1 MEESVVKQF
10 DKVPSGNSIKSI
22 LLPAGIILAIILAGV
37 GVGYFWSQRGS
48 ATGSLLSGQ
57 GTGGGLKL
65 GGAPKV
71 AGVKDEK
78 AFPDATEG
86 RLEVNDQSL
95 VNEGS
100 HRLIRPG
107 GVSNI
112 AYLTSSSVDLNK
124 FVGHCVKIWGQTFTA
139 QKAGWLLDVGYVE
152 RLDKCPEGL

>member
-1 MEESVVKQF
+1 MEELVVKEF
-10 DKVPSGNSIKSI
+10 DKAPKGNFVKTI
-22 LLPAGIILAIILAGV
+22 LLPAGIILAIILAGA
-37 GVGYFWSQRGS
+37 GVGYFVSRGGG
-48 ATGSLLSGQ
+48 AGGLAGPGQ
-57 GTGGGLKL
+57 TSGGGLNL

-78 AFPDATEG
+78 AFPDSTEG
-86 RLEVNDQSL
+86 RLEVNDQSI
-95 VNEGS
+95 VDEGS

-107 GVSNI
+107 GVSKI

-124 FVGHCVKIWGQTFTA
+124 FVSHCVKIWGQTFTA